1 MDKEFFF
8 HLSSVSST
16 QSCGGGSSA
25 AFPHEWQLTE
35 GHTQRHE
42 FDSMKTTVWRW
53 DQSNHFHTDPP
64 TCDYS
69 HHCGEDNVHKCLV
82 HGPRCLLCHQG
93 SVIPPVWRTSTLE
106 SFFKLLSYSGLNN
119 GKKKVWPEFLRKYYF
134 KLYSRRHSLCL
145 QKRELIF
152 VYIFQFYHR
161 GGFNYCVRNKKS
173 TLLLYKL
180 YQGTSAWSSSSPP
193 GLSILLRCV
202 WWTQAVNLWVTSG
215 HVWSLNVAAGQC
227 LHWERTVSRTVLF
240 IPELLLNTLKTI
252 SFFFPRTFIT
262 TLNPKSDVSTLYF

>member
-1 MDKEFFF
+1 M
-8 HLSSVSST
+8 V
-16 QSCGGGSSA
+16 
-25 AFPHEWQLTE
+25 
-35 GHTQRHE
+35 
-42 FDSMKTTVWRW
+42 
-53 DQSNHFHTDPP
+53 
-64 TCDYS
+64 
-69 HHCGEDNVHKCLV
+69 
-82 HGPRCLLCHQG
+82 
-93 SVIPPVWRTSTLE
+93 
-106 SFFKLLSYSGLNN
+106 
-119 GKKKVWPEFLRKYYF
+119 KKKVWPEFLRQYYF

-180 YQGTSAWSSSSPP
+180 YQGTSAWSPSSPP

-240 IPELLLNTLKTI
+240 IPELLLNTLKKI
-252 SFFFPRTFIT
+252 SFFFLVLLSLPWTQSQTFLLCIFSEPVLCNSSWHT
-262 TLNPKSDVSTLYF
+262 PALLIIFGVVKCAVVNVPKLTVCPNRFLQPMR